1 VIAVSALG
9 GAVAAL
15 GLVLVVVGLVGVPV
29 AQASP
34 DWRRLLR
41 RRFNRAS
48 AWVGSMRRRAVVLVA
63 VPLLTLVVTGWLVAA
78 LIAAAAVLWLPRLL
92 SGRRAAETRIVRLEA
107 LADWTRR
114 LADVLTAGAGI
125 EQAIEAS
132 LASVPSPVSREVGLL
147 VSRLRARRPTEEAL
161 RAFGDDLDDPTAD
174 LVVAALLLAAD
185 RRGRGLARLLTA
197 LAGTVEE
204 EVAMR
209 RGVEAD
215 RAQPRTTA
223 RWVTYITI
231 GVSSALLVFDR
242 AYVAPFG
249 TPAGQVVLALIGALF
264 AVAFVWMHRLT
275 SSAPTHRLLP
285 PSGST
290 SSARAVARPGWGVSR

>member
-15 GLVLVVVGLVGVPV
+15 GLVLVFVGLVGVPV
-29 AQASP
+29 SQAS
-34 DWRRLLR
+34 DWRVLR
-41 RRFNRAS
+41 RRFNRA
-48 AWVGSMRRRAVVLVA
+48 WVWLKSGRRRAVMLVA
-63 VPLLTLVVTGWLVAA
+63 VPLVTLMVSGWLVAA
-78 LIAAAAVLWLPRLL
+78 LMAAAAVLWLPRLL
-92 SGRRAAETRIVRLEA
+92 SGRRAAERRIARLEA
-107 LADWTRR
+107 LADWNRR
-114 LADVLTAGAGI
+114 LANVLTTGAGI

-132 LASVPSPVSREVGLL
+132 LATVPDPVSREVGLL
-147 VSRLRARRPTEEAL
+147 VARLRARRPTAEAL

-185 RRGRGLARLLTA
+185 RRGRGLARVLTG
-197 LAGTVEE
+197 LAHTVEE

-231 GVSSALLVFDR
+231 GVATALLVFDR

-264 AVAFVWMHRLT
+264 AVALVWMHRLT
-275 SSAPTHRLLP
+275 SSAPRHRLLP
-285 PSGST
+285 SGPMSPL
-290 SSARAVARPGWGVSR
+290 RPVARPASGVSP